1 MSSHRLGLLSPLELI
16 STKRSISPV
25 TIPCDMLDIL
35 LTSPPPTLFFSEH
48 HLTNCRYMSS
58 D

>member
-1 MSSHRLGLLSPLELI
+1 MSSHRLSLLSPLELI

-35 LTSPPPTLFFSEH
+35 LTSPTTLCFPEH